1 MLKKYLTSAEVEEMI
16 GVKQQ
21 TLAHWRSQGKGP
33 QYIKIG
39 KVIRYALDE
48 LEKWIGAHRVL
59 TMA

>member
-1 MLKKYLTSAEVEEMI
+1 MDKKYLTPVDVEEML

-33 QYIKIG
+33 QYIKVG
-39 KVIRYALDE
+39 KVIRYSLDE
-48 LEKWIGAHRVL
+48 LERWIQSHNVL